1 MAARAGAIRRQR
13 RLDRSRRSRGG
24 GPAES
29 LVESLEREGFTVLLD
44 DRDLRP
50 GEKFADADLIGCPL
64 RVTVGKK
71 TLEDGR
77 VDVRMRDGG
86 EEERVELEAVVER
99 ASELRKP
106 GAARPAGAVS

>member
-1 MAARAGAIRRQR
+1 M
-13 RLDRSRRSRGG
+13 
-24 GPAES
+24 
-29 LVESLEREGFTVLLD
+29 LD

-77 VDVRMRDGG
+77 VDLRVRDGG
-86 EEERVELEAVVER
+86 EEERVDLETVVER

-106 GAARPAGAVS
+106 GASRPAGAVS